1 MSDVRMSAAERN
13 ELQQTARRVLAE
25 RAPMGRVRELL
36 DDDLGHDPTLFS
48 ALVELG
54 WTGMHL
60 PETAGGSGVAF
71 ADTAVV
77 ISELGRA
84 VTGGPLVSS
93 AIIAAGALALSASA
107 DQSALLLPSI
117 IDGSVIATVALAG
130 QGGHCSA
137 ASVGPTWRPAVG
149 GGVTLD
155 GEATFVLDAAAAD
168 VMVVFARGEGGVVA
182 ALVDRAHPGITIT
195 PTATL
200 DQTRRPATVRFD
212 GVEVSASSMLA
223 GPHNGP
229 RDGAAL
235 LAAVVDIGATAMA
248 LDSFG
253 IAEIVV
259 ERTAEYVKQ
268 RFQFGRSIGSFQAI
282 KHRLA
287 DDVLLVET
295 SRVAVD
301 NAAAAVDLGAGT
313 SVRERVI
320 AVATAKAYVCDA
332 AVTICGDSLQ
342 SHGGIGF
349 TWEHDTHLYFKRA
362 MLNQAL
368 FGTSRWHRHRV
379 ADEVLPLARSSS
391 TV

>member
-1 MSDVRMSAAERN
+1 MSVRMSADERT

-25 RAPMGRVRELL
+25 RAPMNHVRELL
-36 DDDLGHDPTLFS
+36 DDGLGHDPTLFS
-48 ALVELG
+48 TFVQLG

-60 PETAGGSGVAF
+60 PGAVGGSGVAF

-77 ISELGRA
+77 VSELGRA
-84 VTGGPLVSS
+84 VTAGPLVSS
-93 AIIAAGALALSASA
+93 AVIAAGALMMSSNG
-107 DQSALLLPSI
+107 DVGSALLPAIIAGSI
-117 IDGSVIATVALAG
+117 IATVAVAG
-130 QGGHCSA
+130 KGGHCSA
-137 ASVGPTWRPAVG
+137 ASVGPLWRPAAG
-149 GGVTLD
+149 GGVTID
-155 GEATFVLDAAAAD
+155 GEATFVLDAASAD
-168 VMVVFARGEGGVVA
+168 VLVVFARGEGGVVA
-182 ALVDRAHPGITIT
+182 ALVDRSHPGVTVT
-195 PTATL
+195 PRTTL
-200 DQTRRPATVRFD
+200 DQTRRPATVHFD
-212 GVEVSASSMLA
+212 GVDVSASSLLA
-223 GPHNGP
+223 EP
-229 RDGAAL
+229 RDGAPL

-253 IAEIVV
+253 IAEVVV

-301 NAAAAVDLGAGT
+301 NAASAVDLGAAGT
-313 SVRERVI
+313 SAGERVI

-368 FGTSRWHRHRV
+368 FGTSGWHRHRV
-379 ADEVLPLARSSS
+379 ADEVLPFARSSAPA
-391 TV
+391 

>member
-1 MSDVRMSAAERN
+1 MNIVRMSAGERT
-13 ELQQTARRVLAE
+13 ELQQTSRRVLAE

-84 VTGGPLVSS
+84 VTAGPLVSS
-93 AIIAAGALALSASA
+93 AIIAAGALVLSASA

-137 ASVGPTWRPAVG
+137 ASVGPTWRPAAG
-149 GGVTLD
+149 GGITID
-155 GEATFVLDAAAAD
+155 GEATFVLDAASAD

-182 ALVDRAHPGITIT
+182 ALVDRSHPGITVT
-195 PTATL
+195 PTITL

-212 GVEVSASSMLA
+212 CVEVSASSMLA
-223 GPHNGP
+223 EP

-235 LAAVVDIGATAMA
+235 LAAVVDIGATATA

-301 NAAAAVDLGAGT
+301 NAAAAVDLGAGM

>member
-1 MSDVRMSAAERN
+1 MSDTRMSAGERT

-36 DDDLGHDPTLFS
+36 DDSLGHDPMLF
-48 ALVELG
+48 ANLVELG

-60 PETAGGSGVAF
+60 PESAGGSGVAF

-84 VTGGPLVSS
+84 VTAGPLVSS
-93 AIIAAGALALSASA
+93 AVIAAGALALSSNTE
-107 DQSALLLPSI
+107 QTALLLPAI
-117 IDGSVIATVALAG
+117 VDGSTIATVALAG

-137 ASVGPTWRPAVG
+137 AALGPTWRSSAG
-149 GGVTLD
+149 GGVVID
-155 GEATFVLDAAAAD
+155 GEATFVLDAAIAD
-168 VMVVFARGEGGVVA
+168 VLVVFARGEAGVVA
-182 ALVDRAHPGITIT
+182 AVVDRAHPGVSVI
-195 PTATL
+195 PTTTL
-200 DQTRRPATVRFD
+200 DQTRRAASVHFD
-212 GVEVSASSMLA
+212 AVEISASSMLA
-223 GPHNGP
+223 EPH
-229 RDGAAL
+229 DGAAL
-235 LAAVVDIGATAMA
+235 LAGVVDIGATTMA

-259 ERTAEYVKQ
+259 ERTADYVKQ

-301 NAAAAVDLGAGT
+301 SAAAAIDLSGVPSPT
-313 SVRERVI
+313 RDRVI

-379 ADEVLPLARSSS
+379 ADEVLPLVRTSS